1 MSSNHHTPYQD
12 GVTTYEDSD
21 MNAPLGQLDAVFGG
35 SFSGKGGQLVR
46 INDAESAHEMFDSAY
61 DVGGSMWGAPTG
73 SLVIMRLPMVR
84 KVIFPASLTGSQFKA
99 GTAATAQTVFSL
111 KKNGVEFGTA
121 TFAAAGTSAT
131 FAAASETQFSVGDIL
146 TIVAPASPDA
156 TLADLGWLIAGTR
169 NDYAF

>member
-1 MSSNHHTPYQD
+1 MSSNHHTPWQD
-12 GVTTYEDSD
+12 DVTTYKQAD
-21 MNAPLGQLDAVFGG
+21 MNVPLGELDAVFGG

-46 INDAESAHEMFDSAY
+46 INNAESAHEHFDSAY
-61 DVGGSMWGAPTG
+61 DVGGSMWGAPTA

-84 KVIFPASLTGSQFKA
+84 KVVFPASLSGSYMIA
-99 GTAATAQTVFSL
+99 ATAATASTVFSL

-121 TFAAAGTSAT
+121 TFGAAGTSAT
-131 FAAASETQFSVGDIL
+131 FAAASATNFSVGDIL